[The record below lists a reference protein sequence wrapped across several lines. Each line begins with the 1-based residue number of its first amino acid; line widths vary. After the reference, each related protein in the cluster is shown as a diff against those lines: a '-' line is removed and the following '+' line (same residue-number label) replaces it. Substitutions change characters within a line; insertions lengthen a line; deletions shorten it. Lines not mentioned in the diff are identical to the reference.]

1 MKLTYRGVSY
11 EYHPK
16 KITTTEVNCTGKY
29 RGLNCGLGSGYVLLA
44 GQDKVNL
51 KYRGI
56 SYGIADSGYDS
67 GADSGYDSGSGRPPI
82 WEGTKLLKSPVVNQQ
97 SVG

>member
-29 RGLNCGLGSGYVLLA
+29 RGLNCGLGSGQGYFILNVIGIWYNAAQTPFNASTPVSQIAIIEAFA
-44 GQDKVNL
+44 GLEDP
-51 KYRGI
+51 R
-56 SYGIADSGYDS
+56 
-67 GADSGYDSGSGRPPI
+67 
-82 WEGTKLLKSPVVNQQ
+82 
-97 SVG
+97 